1 MAHRTL
7 HFLRRQW
14 RATNRFEHRA
24 RTQKKTNNFEE
35 RKMAIVNGTAGD
47 DVLSGTV
54 GSDSIDGQEGSDTI
68 SGLEGN
74 DIIRGGAGDDNLFGG
89 DGADSLYSDAGAD
102 LMWGGAG
109 SDSIYGNGS
118 WNVWARYDFDPA
130 PINANMR
137 LGIVVDGWGGVD
149 TLSQIYSVA
158 GSAYNDT
165 FDAKGTTSTVG
176 FFGGGGND
184 TLTGG
189 WAGDVLFGSGGN
201 DTIDGGDGISGIR
214 EGAWGSTYRLY
225 RATLGREPDVS
236 GFENW
241 SYALG
246 HGISLE
252 TAASQFLTSTEF
264 RSVYGAL
271 DNAQFVTLL
280 YQNVLG
286 RTPDAGGLSEWVRAL
301 NAGASR
307 ASVVAGFSD
316 STEFKSNTTMD
327 VDAFATSKV
336 SNEHQGQIYRLYRA
350 TLGREPDSTGFLNW
364 MNALDTGG
372 QSLKTVV
379 AGFVGSTEFQST
391 YGSLNNTQFVTLMY
405 TNVLGRAP
413 DAGGLS
419 NWVNALNN
427 GVSRADVVVGFSNS
441 TEFRSTSSDA
451 LKNYMSHS
459 FGSWNDWIEGGPGN
473 DLLIGG
479 RGADDFSFSSMDGG
493 GSDDV
498 YGLENVDRLW
508 FDGYGYNSASDALS
522 HMTQSGQNVLFS
534 DANQSITFHN
544 ATLAQVAQSNIF
556 LTSTT

>member
-1 MAHRTL
+1 MHKTL
-7 HFLRRQW
+7 HFAEPRTGFRLVW
-14 RATNRFEHRA
+14 AVSSTAIETNDL
-24 RTQKKTNNFEE
+24 EE

-47 DVLSGTV
+47 DLLNGTS
-54 GSDSIDGQEGSDTI
+54 GSDSIYGSGGNDTI

-74 DIIRGGAGDDNLFGG
+74 DIIFGGDGDDNLFGG
-89 DGADSLYSDAGAD
+89 EGNDSLYSDAGAG
-102 LMWGGAG
+102 LIWGGAG

-118 WNVWARYDFDPA
+118 WNVWARYDYDQG

-137 LGIVVDGWGGVD
+137 MGIVTDGSGGID
-149 TLSQIYSVA
+149 RLYEIYSVA

-165 FDAKGTTSTVG
+165 LDAKGTSSTIG
-176 FFGGGGND
+176 FFGGAGD
-184 TLTGG
+184 DALTGG
-189 WAGDVLFGSGGN
+189 WAGDVLFGSEGN
-201 DTIDGGDGISGIR
+201 DKIDGGDGISGTR
-214 EGAWGSTYRLY
+214 EGAWGSAYRLY

-241 SYALG
+241 SYALS
-246 HGISLE
+246 HGVSLE
-252 TAASQFLTSTEF
+252 AAASQFLTSTEF

-301 NAGASR
+301 NAGATR

-316 STEFKSNTTMD
+316 STEFKNNTSID

-350 TLGREPDSTGFLNW
+350 TLGREPDSGGFLDW

-379 AGFVGSTEFQST
+379 AGFVGSTEFQAT

-413 DAGGLS
+413 DATGLS
-419 NWVNALNN
+419 NWVHALNN
-427 GVSRADVVVGFSNS
+427 GMSRTDVVVGFSDS
-441 TEFRSTSSDA
+441 TEFRSTTSGGFKS
-451 LKNYMSHS
+451 YMASS
-459 FGSWNDWIEGGPGN
+459 FGSWNDWIEGGAGN
-473 DLLIGG
+473 DVLIGG
-479 RGADDFSFSSMDGG
+479 RGADDFSFLATDAG
-493 GSDDV
+493 GSNDV

-508 FDGYGYNSASDALS
+508 FDGYGYSNASDALS
-522 HMTQSGQNVLFS
+522 HMSQNGKNVVFS
-534 DANQSITFHN
+534 DASQSITFHN
-544 ATLAQVAQSNIF
+544 VTLAQVAQSNIF
-556 LTSTT
+556 VTSAT